1 MILLQ
6 QKRYEEITVSEIAN
20 KAGVSRMTYY
30 RTYSSKEDIV
40 IQHFKEK
47 LQEITEIDPAIGK
60 KPRIEWYRVLLEFV
74 YEDRILIEKILE
86 TPELSKASNSFLFET
101 VQKLTRKYDHADV
114 DDPKTLYELTYKTG
128 SLTSLISR
136 WGRNGCK
143 ESVDQIL
150 DWIRIYENDPCLTMH
165 D

>member
-74 YEDRILIEKILE
+74 Y
-86 TPELSKASNSFLFET
+86 
-101 VQKLTRKYDHADV
+101 
-114 DDPKTLYELTYKTG
+114 
-128 SLTSLISR
+128 
-136 WGRNGCK
+136 
-143 ESVDQIL
+143 
-150 DWIRIYENDPCLTMH
+150 
-165 D
+165 

>member
-60 KPRIEWYRVLLEFV
+60 KPRIEWYRVF
-74 YEDRILIEKILE
+74 LE

-101 VQKLTRKYDHADV
+101 VQKLTRKYDHTDV

-136 WGRNGCK
+136 WVRNGCN

>member
-47 LQEITEIDPAIGK
+47 LQEIT
-60 KPRIEWYRVLLEFV
+60 
-74 YEDRILIEKILE
+74 
-86 TPELSKASNSFLFET
+86 
-101 VQKLTRKYDHADV
+101 
-114 DDPKTLYELTYKTG
+114 
-128 SLTSLISR
+128 
-136 WGRNGCK
+136 
-143 ESVDQIL
+143 
-150 DWIRIYENDPCLTMH
+150 
-165 D
+165 